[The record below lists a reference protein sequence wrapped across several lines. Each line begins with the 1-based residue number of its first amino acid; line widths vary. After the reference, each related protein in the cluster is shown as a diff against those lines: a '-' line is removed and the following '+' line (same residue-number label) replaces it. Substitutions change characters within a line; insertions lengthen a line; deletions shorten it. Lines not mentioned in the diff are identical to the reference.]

1 MQLKN
6 ISQINKS
13 HKGAGETPVF
23 TPMCIQLDYCNDF
36 EDCKSSAVIRGR
48 RVCLRKIDER
58 YEIYEYYSHTATD
71 CPHCDPNDIE
81 KLDRESEKRITTFT
95 ASSDEVAAKVFE
107 MYVEAEYFTSK
118 EADNEELARIE
129 EAYRKAS
136 ETADFEKYFEEHVD
150 DEVYK
155 ILVKLLEPVHIIA
168 DTIDVEVYRI
178 SDDKHPLSANYLLYI
193 DSPDEDIFLI
203 PLPHVYKS

>member
-1 MQLKN
+1 
-6 ISQINKS
+6 
-13 HKGAGETPVF
+13 
-23 TPMCIQLDYCNDF
+23 
-36 EDCKSSAVIRGR
+36 
-48 RVCLRKIDER
+48 VCLRKTSDNS
-58 YEIYEYYSHTATD
+58 YEIFEYYSHTSTD
-71 CPHCDPNDIE
+71 CPECDTNDIE
-81 KLDRESEKRITTFT
+81 KLDRESEKRIATFS

-150 DEVYK
+150 DEIHK
-155 ILVKLLEPVHIIA
+155 ILVKLLEPVYTIS

-178 SDDKHPLSANYLLYI
+178 SDDKHPLSSNYLLYI

-203 PLPHVYKS
+203 PNPRIYK